1 MLQVGTATAEANR
14 ITRGH
19 LELAQ
24 YPDGGPVLS
33 PVMIAQGAA
42 TGPVLWVQGS
52 VHGPEVVGPL
62 AIQRFLKA
70 LDLGHLKGTVIAL
83 MLANPLGFRGYNRNT
98 PQDGI
103 NMNRVFP
110 GKADGSLTEQIA
122 YRLLETAFSAA
133 DVLLDLHSGG
143 DLTITC
149 HYTLYHDTGTA
160 AGQESGRLAR
170 ATGAPNVWNSCEES
184 LAGCMFTNFTKRG
197 KPALIVERGGGA
209 RVEDGDLAAQIQAI
223 TGVCQAMGLL
233 PGEPKRADRFR
244 LGGNAVHMKSTKGGF
259 FVPLVAPG
267 DDLVKDQPLGHIVDA
282 FGDVVETPLCPVEK
296 AWVGSIRRPYMPI
309 FNGDQV
315 TEIVET
321 LGYE

>member
-1 MLQVGTATAEANR
+1 MQIGSAIAEKGR

-24 YPDGGPVLS
+24 YPDGGAIQSPVL
-33 PVMIAQGAA
+33 IAQGQAD
-42 TGPVLWVQGS
+42 GPVLWVQGS
-52 VHGPEVVGPL
+52 VHGPEIVGPL
-62 AIQRFLKA
+62 AIQAFLRS
-70 LDLGHLKGTVIAL
+70 LDPAQLKGTVVAL
-83 MLANPLGFRGYNRNT
+83 MFANPLGFRGYNRLT

-103 NMNRVFP
+103 NLNRVFP
-110 GKADGSLTEQIA
+110 GKRDGSLTEQIA
-122 YRLLETAFSAA
+122 YRLLESALGAA

-149 HYTLYHDTGTA
+149 HYTLYHDTGTPEGKEA
-160 AGQESGRLAR
+160 GRLAR

-209 RVEDGDLAAQIQAI
+209 RVEKEDLAAQLQAI

-233 PGEPKRADRFR
+233 PGEPKRANRFR
-244 LGGNAVHMKSTKGGF
+244 LGGNAVHLKSTKGGF
-259 FVPLVAPG
+259 FVPLVQPG
-267 DDLVKDQPLGHIVDA
+267 DDLVRNQPLGHIVDG
-282 FGDVVETPLCPVEK
+282 FGDVVETPVCPVEK